1 MVEVLLEAGASLEWQ
16 TTSGVTA
23 LMGAAMTGATEVITQ
38 LVLAGCSLDVQ
49 DGTGMTAL
57 HGAASVRAYSTN
69 NTSVNL
75 SHAWFPGDD
84 RAWRHAQPTTAA
96 AALPDWPWD

>member
-1 MVEVLLEAGASLEWQ
+1 MHGSQMGAAALGRSDVVEVLLEAGASLEWQ

-49 DGTGMTAL
+49 DGTGNA
-57 HGAASVRAYSTN
+57 RI
-69 NTSVNL
+69 
-75 SHAWFPGDD
+75 
-84 RAWRHAQPTTAA
+84 
-96 AALPDWPWD
+96 